1 MSDELDQVRRYVNDI
16 DPPDTEALAAVRTRL
31 SGPGAAIGPRRI
43 RQTKRIQV
51 VRWAAALFVVFAVG
65 AALLVPTLGHRTPHS
80 TSKAHLQDRLARL
93 VVADV
98 NVTVAAGNYDMTFN
112 DTTTPSTQCA
122 QSSGGAEVGGPGQQ
136 TPATTVAPCVTQ
148 NQFPPGMSIENTL
161 SSISGHGTVDTNP
174 YAMVTVSDVGSLGQ
188 ITLYDD
194 GTKVWEI
201 GGGDYGLSAP
211 GQAGPGAPLSGYA
224 SSVEGTVGQVQG
236 ALDME
241 GLASGTGYL
250 NLQAR
255 EIQAAQPAGTGNV
268 DGVPVTIY
276 KLSESGLLDPNVPG
290 QTPEQITTIQA
301 ADAIIE
307 NSGFAGKTTWVSVD
321 SEGYI
326 REQKTEYT
334 LPDGSAVTED
344 TILSNFGCAGTVI
357 MPGQSGTS
365 SPPAGCVSP
374 DTAGSSA
381 NAVAPSSGSAQGST
395 PTTVVPSTSTSTS
408 TSSAS
413 PPSSTTTLPAQG
425 GYRGIENFCAVAPL
439 TGTIHYDGTSGD
451 LSGVLTVNVG
461 GLPPDDDVFVNWSD
475 NDVRA
480 PVIAEFKTD
489 AGGKSMQSSLEV
501 GRLGE
506 VRGVAIILT
515 AAAFPN
521 PTLGH
526 LEPC

>member
-1 MSDELDQVRRYVNDI
+1 MNDELDQVRRYVNGI
-16 DPPDTEALAAVRTRL
+16 DPPDTETLAAVRTRL
-31 SGPGAAIGPRRI
+31 SGPGAVVGPRRI
-43 RQTKRIQV
+43 DHSKRLQI

-65 AALLVPTLGHRTPHS
+65 AALLVPTLGHRTLHS
-80 TSKAHLQDRLARL
+80 TSKGHLQDRLTRL
-93 VVADV
+93 VVDDV

-122 QSSGGAEVGGPGQQ
+122 QSSDGAESGGSGQQ
-136 TPATTVAPCVTQ
+136 TTATTVEPCVTQ
-148 NQFPPGMSIENTL
+148 NQFPPGVSIENTL

-211 GQAGPGAPLSGYA
+211 GQAGPGAALSGYA

-301 ADAIIE
+301 ADAIIK

-344 TILSNFGCAGTVI
+344 TILSNFGCAGTVV

-365 SPPAGCVSP
+365 SPPAGCISP

-381 NAVAPSSGSAQGST
+381 NAIAPSTGSAQGST
-395 PTTVVPSTSTSTS
+395 PTTTVVPSTSTS
-408 TSSAS
+408 SA
-413 PPSSTTTLPAQG
+413 PPPSTTTLPAQG
-425 GYRGIENFCAVAPL
+425 GYRGIENFCASAPL
-439 TGTIHYDGTSGD
+439 TGTIHYDGTSGG
-451 LSGVLTVNVG
+451 LNGVLAVSVG
-461 GLPPDDDVFVNWSD
+461 GLPPNDNVFVNWAD

-480 PVIAEFKTD
+480 PVIAGFRTD
-489 AGGKSMQSSLEV
+489 SEGTAIQSSVQV

-506 VRGVAIILT
+506 VRGVEIILS
-515 AAAFPN
+515 AADVPN
-521 PTLGH
+521 TTLGH

>member
-1 MSDELDQVRRYVNDI
+1 MNDELDQVRRYVNGI
-16 DPPDTEALAAVRTRL
+16 DPPDTETLAAVRTRL
-31 SGPGAAIGPRRI
+31 SGPGAVVGPRRI
-43 RQTKRIQV
+43 DHSKRLQI

-65 AALLVPTLGHRTPHS
+65 AALLVPTLGHRTLHS
-80 TSKAHLQDRLARL
+80 TSKGHLQDRLARL
-93 VVADV
+93 VVDDV

-122 QSSGGAEVGGPGQQ
+122 QSSDGAESGGSGQQ
-136 TPATTVAPCVTQ
+136 TTATTVEPCVTQ
-148 NQFPPGMSIENTL
+148 NQFPPGVSIENTL

-211 GQAGPGAPLSGYA
+211 GQAGPGAALSGYA

-301 ADAIIE
+301 ADAIIK

-344 TILSNFGCAGTVI
+344 TILSNFGCAGTVV

-365 SPPAGCVSP
+365 SPPAGCISP

-381 NAVAPSSGSAQGST
+381 NAIAPSTGSAQGST
-395 PTTVVPSTSTSTS
+395 PTTTVVPSTSTS
-408 TSSAS
+408 SA
-413 PPSSTTTLPAQG
+413 PPPSTTTLPAQG
-425 GYRGIENFCAVAPL
+425 GYRGIENFCASAPL

-451 LSGVLTVNVG
+451 LNGVLAVSVG
-461 GLPPDDDVFVNWSD
+461 GLPPNDNVFVNWAD

-480 PVIAEFKTD
+480 PVIAGFRTD
-489 AGGKSMQSSLEV
+489 SEGTAIQSSVQV

-506 VRGVAIILT
+506 VRGVEIILS
-515 AAAFPN
+515 AADVPN
-521 PTLGH
+521 TTLGH

>member
-1 MSDELDQVRRYVNDI
+1 
-16 DPPDTEALAAVRTRL
+16 
-31 SGPGAAIGPRRI
+31 
-43 RQTKRIQV
+43 
-51 VRWAAALFVVFAVG
+51 
-65 AALLVPTLGHRTPHS
+65 
-80 TSKAHLQDRLARL
+80 
-93 VVADV
+93 
-98 NVTVAAGNYDMTFN
+98 
-112 DTTTPSTQCA
+112 
-122 QSSGGAEVGGPGQQ
+122 
-136 TPATTVAPCVTQ
+136 
-148 NQFPPGMSIENTL
+148 
-161 SSISGHGTVDTNP
+161 
-174 YAMVTVSDVGSLGQ
+174 
-188 ITLYDD
+188 
-194 GTKVWEI
+194 
-201 GGGDYGLSAP
+201 
-211 GQAGPGAPLSGYA
+211 
-224 SSVEGTVGQVQG
+224 
-236 ALDME
+236 ME

-290 QTPEQITTIQA
+290 QMPEQIKTIQA

-344 TILSNFGCAGTVI
+344 TILSNFGCAGTVV

-365 SPPAGCVSP
+365 SPPAGCISP

-381 NAVAPSSGSAQGST
+381 NAIAPSSGSAQGST
-395 PTTVVPSTSTSTS
+395 PTTGVPSTSTS
-408 TSSAS
+408 SA
-413 PPSSTTTLPAQG
+413 PPPSTTTLPPQG
-425 GYRGIENFCAVAPL
+425 GYRGIENFCALAPL

-451 LSGVLTVNVG
+451 LNGVLAVSVG
-461 GLPPDDDVFVNWSD
+461 GLPPNDNVFVNWAD

-480 PVIAEFKTD
+480 PVIAGFKTD
-489 AGGKSMQSSLEV
+489 SEGRAIQSSVQV
-501 GRLGE
+501 GRSGE
-506 VRGVAIILT
+506 VRGVEIILT
-515 AAAFPN
+515 AADVPN